1 MSLPGF
7 PDVWLATYFSE
18 QLLSGGLG
26 SINPNADSDGD
37 GISDLEE
44 LLGGTD
50 PNTADSPTSQRWLS
64 LQGTGEVD
72 VPLTKTHQF
81 MVPAGQTVLV
91 VVAVSSDEY
100 PYYTDPETTS
110 DFNDLLTW
118 DIQPSVGDAI
128 VGDIDVNSLHTDWEI
143 AELLGETL
151 PGLPGLVH
159 YEKFK
164 AFTAPPEAAL
174 TIDVEVSATNIG
186 DGSLPSHIAVG
197 VLPIEIVIP
206 KVDQN
211 GQEIP
216 GQLVSA
222 DELNVSKMEQ
232 SLTVEKSGGAVS
244 KLELDVANDIDRF
257 RIRILGGAG
266 IAEAKKVTALVK
278 TAGNADAKYDDPD
291 TEIELNV
298 DGGDL
303 ITKSLMLVSD
313 DIDDAFSGPVDVG
326 AEEQEGDR
334 THVIQLGGKL
344 TVSKLLFDIDECELD
359 ARRPI
364 HAKKQ
369 VTLNFVILDDGNVDV
384 QEMRDTIARDLEA
397 ANERFA
403 QVGIRVLSGG
413 IDVET
418 IPEAV
423 VIVDGAVRVDVP
435 GDDKKLSSSIRT
447 IVEDRGTAGDL
458 TDIHVFYV
466 PFSLDGA
473 FVTGADGVALNG
485 HFNKQED
492 AGYLSNIFMTKSPWS
507 STLAHELGHILT
519 NFRHLFV
526 FDFVDKPEYLDK
538 FRTNIM
544 TDDVT
549 INGGIIES
557 KRFFKS
563 QENIM
568 RQHSLAEDP

>member
-1 MSLPGF
+1 
-7 PDVWLATYFSE
+7 
-18 QLLSGGLG
+18 
-26 SINPNADSDGD
+26 
-37 GISDLEE
+37 
-44 LLGGTD
+44 
-50 PNTADSPTSQRWLS
+50 
-64 LQGTGEVD
+64 
-72 VPLTKTHQF
+72 

-91 VVAVSSDEY
+91 VMAVSSDEY

-174 TIDVEVSATNIG
+174 TIDVEISATNIG
-186 DGSLPSHIAVG
+186 DGSLPSHMAVG
-197 VLPIEIVIP
+197 VLPIELVIP

-266 IAEAKKVTALVK
+266 IAEAKQVTAMVK

-291 TEIELNV
+291 TEIELNA

-384 QEMRDTIARDLEA
+384 QEMR
-397 ANERFA
+397 
-403 QVGIRVLSGG
+403 GC
-413 IDVET
+413 
-418 IPEAV
+418 P
-423 VIVDGAVRVDVP
+423 
-435 GDDKKLSSSIRT
+435 
-447 IVEDRGTAGDL
+447 
-458 TDIHVFYV
+458 
-466 PFSLDGA
+466 
-473 FVTGADGVALNG
+473 
-485 HFNKQED
+485 
-492 AGYLSNIFMTKSPWS
+492 
-507 STLAHELGHILT
+507 
-519 NFRHLFV
+519 
-526 FDFVDKPEYLDK
+526 
-538 FRTNIM
+538 
-544 TDDVT
+544 
-549 INGGIIES
+549 
-557 KRFFKS
+557 
-563 QENIM
+563 
-568 RQHSLAEDP
+568 

>member
-1 MSLPGF
+1 
-7 PDVWLATYFSE
+7 
-18 QLLSGGLG
+18 
-26 SINPNADSDGD
+26 
-37 GISDLEE
+37 
-44 LLGGTD
+44 
-50 PNTADSPTSQRWLS
+50 
-64 LQGTGEVD
+64 
-72 VPLTKTHQF
+72 
-81 MVPAGQTVLV
+81 
-91 VVAVSSDEY
+91 
-100 PYYTDPETTS
+100 
-110 DFNDLLTW
+110 
-118 DIQPSVGDAI
+118 
-128 VGDIDVNSLHTDWEI
+128 
-143 AELLGETL
+143 
-151 PGLPGLVH
+151 
-159 YEKFK
+159 
-164 AFTAPPEAAL
+164 
-174 TIDVEVSATNIG
+174 
-186 DGSLPSHIAVG
+186 
-197 VLPIEIVIP
+197 
-206 KVDQN
+206 
-211 GQEIP
+211 
-216 GQLVSA
+216 
-222 DELNVSKMEQ
+222 
-232 SLTVEKSGGAVS
+232 
-244 KLELDVANDIDRF
+244 
-257 RIRILGGAG
+257 
-266 IAEAKKVTALVK
+266 
-278 TAGNADAKYDDPD
+278 
-291 TEIELNV
+291 
-298 DGGDL
+298 
-303 ITKSLMLVSD
+303 
-313 DIDDAFSGPVDVG
+313 
-326 AEEQEGDR
+326 
-334 THVIQLGGKL
+334 
-344 TVSKLLFDIDECELD
+344 
-359 ARRPI
+359 
-364 HAKKQ
+364 
-369 VTLNFVILDDGNVDV
+369 
-384 QEMRDTIARDLEA
+384 MRDTIARDLEA

-507 STLAHELGHILT
+507 STLAHELGLILT